1 MIFIN
6 SLINYEDPISK
17 LLGSWSSEM
26 NIWSIILKI
35 ALALIL
41 SAIIGCERS
50 SKRHAAWLRTFII
63 VMVASTIAM
72 IVDMSL
78 TTNLTSTIICSAAT
92 IIAIA
97 IISANTILYSS
108 KNQIKGLTTSVALWA
123 SGILGLLIG
132 IGAYTAVL
140 ICFASYLLILSI
152 LPKIEIYLK
161 NRSNHFEV
169 HLELKNSSY
178 LKDFTTTLRELGL
191 KIDDIEANP
200 AYLNSGLSVYTVS
213 LSIISDELKKYKT
226 HTEIITAL
234 KSIEYIYHIE
244 EM

>member
-50 SKRHAAWLRTFII
+50 SKRHAAGLRTFII

-78 TTNLTSTIICSAAT
+78 TTDLTSTIICSAAT
-92 IIAIA
+92 IISIA